1 MKQLLDTHIMLW
13 FLNGEK
19 LSPELCERIVS
30 GTNIVSVASLW
41 EVAIKM
47 NIGKY
52 DFIGGFSAFCEL
64 IKSNDFEIMPIKN
77 EHMQGVFNLPF
88 IHKDP
93 FDRLIIATAKYEA
106 IPLITADEMIHQY
119 DVEWVWV

>member
-1 MKQLLDTHIMLW
+1 
-13 FLNGEK
+13 
-19 LSPELCERIVS
+19 
-30 GTNIVSVASLW
+30 
-41 EVAIKM
+41 
-47 NIGKY
+47 
-52 DFIGGFSAFCEL
+52 
-64 IKSNDFEIMPIKN
+64 
-77 EHMQGVFNLPF
+77 MQGVFNLPF